1 MGEKYSLEKA
11 QEEASR
17 LEKKIKSGKASD
29 YAEAEIMIDKEN
41 IDNEKYEELYE
52 EWEGMHQEFSRRFQE
67 YCREKGL
74 DFNMTDVK
82 VFVEA
87 SDFYSDN
94 PDIKELKETLAQKIS
109 QDLPYYPEAFTLGDK
124 GQGLDYNAHAALVK
138 DFIIELLSKKE
149 LIEPGLKNVIKYLMY
164 SSKGDFSFRRVE
176 KALNAWR
183 QFEELPEE
191 KRMVIE
197 SLFRTIDLLCHSGML
212 HVIFQRTNTSKE
224 KFTEDEIVSLS
235 SLPGEELY
243 RAIRA
248 YSEIASYI
256 YAKNIEHKGGKDFEG
271 RERWKDSTGIEIL
284 DRKLEELRSLSSDSY
299 DLGRIRRGHGDLT
312 YPIITRNP
320 DYLRFVLNKYRE
332 EAGL

>member
-1 MGEKYSLEKA
+1 MSEKYNLEKA
-11 QEEASR
+11 QTEASR
-17 LEKKIKSGKASD
+17 LEKKIKSSKASD
-29 YAEAEIMIDKEN
+29 YTEAEIIIDKEN
-41 IDNEKYEELYE
+41 INNEKYEELYE

-82 VFVEA
+82 VFIEA

-94 PDIKELKETLAQKIS
+94 PDIKELKEALVQKIRQNLS
-109 QDLPYYPEAFTLGDK
+109 YDPEVFTLGDK

-138 DFIIELLSKKE
+138 DFIVELLSKKNI
-149 LIEPGLKNVIKYLMY
+149 IEPELGNVIKDLMY
-164 SSKGDFSFRRVE
+164 SSKGDFSFRRIE
-176 KALNAWR
+176 KALNAWK

-191 KRMVIE
+191 KRAAIE
-197 SLFRTIDLLCHSGML
+197 SLLRTIDLLCHTGML

-224 KFTEDEIVSLS
+224 KFTEDEIITLS

-243 RAIRA
+243 KAIRA

-256 YAKNIEHKGGKDFEG
+256 YAKNIEHKGDKDFEG
-271 RERWKDSTGIEIL
+271 RERWKDNTGIEIL

-312 YPIITRNP
+312 YPITRGP
-320 DYLRFVLNKYRE
+320 DYLQFVLNKYRE